1 MHTSAAPAQ
10 EWSLDASSI
19 DDRGSKV
26 SVTAGRAHVGEL
38 EMYYEI
44 HAEGKPLVL
53 LHGAIGTIDS
63 CFRELLPALASIR
76 QVIAVELQGH
86 GHTADID
93 RPLTY
98 EQMAED
104 TAALLRALGI
114 HSADF
119 VGYSMGG
126 AVALQLAM
134 SHPRLARRL
143 GFAGGACFDSAGLYP
158 EALDAMTKSPA
169 GHLDGSVWH
178 QAYVNVAPHPGAWPA
193 LVAKVNELDRTFAGW
208 PAEEVRRVRAPT
220 MLIIGDSDIVRPEH
234 TVQMFRLLGGGVP
247 GDLAGLPP
255 SQLAVL
261 PGTSHVGMP
270 DQTECLR
277 PLSAKAAAAPAPAT
291 A

>member
-1 MHTSAAPAQ
+1 M
-10 EWSLDASSI
+10 
-19 DDRGSKV
+19 
-26 SVTAGRAHVGEL
+26 SVTAGRAHAGEL

-44 HAEGKPLVL
+44 HADGKPLVL
-53 LHGAIGTIDS
+53 LHGAMGTIDS

-86 GHTADID
+86 GHTADVD

-98 EQMAED
+98 GQMAED
-104 TAALLRALGI
+104 TAALLHALGI
-114 HSADF
+114 QRADF

-126 AVALQLAM
+126 AVALQVAM
-134 SHPRLARRL
+134 SHPRLVRRL
-143 GFAGGACFDSAGLYP
+143 VYAGGACFDSAGLYP
-158 EALDAMTKSPA
+158 QALDAMTKTPA

-208 PAEEVRRVRAPT
+208 PAEEVQRVRAPT

-247 GDLAGLPP
+247 GDLAGLPT
-255 SQLAVL
+255 SQLAVV
-261 PGTSHVGMP
+261 PGTSHVGLL
-270 DQTECLR
+270 DRSEW
-277 PLSAKAAAAPAPAT
+277 LSPMIATFHDPPAPGQAQ
-291 A
+291 AQR